1 MLDLFKGKQGDQ
13 KLRETVL
20 KISEFLTTQP
30 FPDKWLDD
38 MLENYSETDIEKTVW
53 GKIIIDYALSL
64 ESFLSYARTSVKK
77 VDKDL

>member
-1 MLDLFKGKQGDQ
+1 MTAFILAYLFKGKQGDQ

-38 MLENYSETDIEKTVW
+38 MLENYSENR
-53 GKIIIDYALSL
+53 Y
-64 ESFLSYARTSVKK
+64 
-77 VDKDL
+77 